1 MTTERYIQHIPQ
13 FRVYNRE
20 QELARREREEKESAW
35 EQELLQAMRASDPTG
50 FQHSV
55 REDHSVLTYVTDS
68 DTTVDVPKE
77 GSLDTSEKRHQE
89 EYKNRVCAGT
99 VAPNVRAGVIGSFKK
114 RDEIGR
120 RHSDQ
125 SNKGTSTKILPLV
138 RNETVAATCEDH
150 LPQDNIDQ
158 CKYDV
163 FGKKLCKT
171 GELGSGSP
179 GREPEHTMSCP
190 KLFNTEQTISNSPSS
205 SQSLF
210 DQNVHE
216 ENATC
221 RNQQKDS
228 GMPTGGMS
236 LHGSYKCQITDKD
249 SKNCIYIPDQS
260 VDNGHQNHSMIYNIH
275 TQRSE
280 SKKSVKEQY
289 NIKEH
294 TIQNNVLISDH
305 IHGTGTGQSLPEC
318 QHSSTVSNQTLQCN
332 KPGSSSSHIDST

>member
-50 FQHSV
+50 FQHPV
-55 REDHSVLTYVTDS
+55 REDHNVLTYVTGS
-68 DTTVDVPKE
+68 DTTVDAPRE

-89 EYKNRVCAGT
+89 EYKNRVCEDR
-99 VAPNVRAGVIGSFKK
+99 VAPNVRAGVIGNFKK

-138 RNETVAATCEDH
+138 RNKTVVATCEDH

-163 FGKKLCKT
+163 FGKKLYKT
-171 GELGSGSP
+171 GEIGSGSP
-179 GREPEHTMSCP
+179 GREPGHTRSCP
-190 KLFNTEQTISNSPSS
+190 KLFNTEQTISCSPSS
-205 SQSLF
+205 SQPLF

-236 LHGSYKCQITDKD
+236 LHGSYKCQVTEKD

-260 VDNGHQNHSMIYNIH
+260 MDNGHQNHSMIYNIH

-305 IHGTGTGQSLPEC
+305 IHGTSTDQSLSEC
-318 QHSSTVSNQTLQCN
+318 QHSSTISNQTPQCN

>member
-1 MTTERYIQHIPQ
+1 MATERYIQHIPQ

-35 EQELLQAMRASDPTG
+35 EQELLQAMRASDLTG
-50 FQHSV
+50 FQHPV
-55 REDHSVLTYVTDS
+55 REDHSVLTYVTGS
-68 DTTVDVPKE
+68 DTTVDVPSE

-89 EYKNRVCAGT
+89 EYKKRVCAGT
-99 VAPNVRAGVIGSFKK
+99 VAPNVRAGVIGNFKK

-125 SNKGTSTKILPLV
+125 SNKGTSAKILPLV
-138 RNETVAATCEDH
+138 RNKSVAAGCKDH
-150 LPQDNIDQ
+150 LPQDDIDQ

-163 FGKKLCKT
+163 FDVKVCKS
-171 GELGSGSP
+171 GEIGSGSP
-179 GREPEHTMSCP
+179 GREPGHARSCP
-190 KLFNTEQTISNSPSS
+190 KLFNAEQAISS
-205 SQSLF
+205 SHSSSHPLF
-210 DQNVHE
+210 DQNVQE
-216 ENATC
+216 ENATS

-260 VDNGHQNHSMIYNIH
+260 MDNGHQNNSMIYNIH
-275 TQRSE
+275 TQTSE

-294 TIQNNVLISDH
+294 TIQNNVLISDR
-305 IHGTGTGQSLPEC
+305 IHGTSTEQSLSEC
-318 QHSSTVSNQTLQCN
+318 QHSSTISSQTLNCN